1 MPTNPGRNVGR
12 VSIRVMP
19 DTTKFRNDLRDK
31 LRQIERTT
39 SMKVRVNEA
48 NVDRSSLRRSI
59 EAQANQLGDIN
70 SRAKVLVDRAVL
82 DKEKLKASLRSELDD
97 LRLDVKARLKQ
108 DQTRLE
114 IQRQLD
120 GFKDV
125 RVNLDSQ
132 IRDKERFE
140 REVRRLVDRAERNE
154 VNIPVQVD
162 EAIAAARLR
171 YVART
176 RFVDLIV
183 RVNTAS
189 ATKAL
194 ATLAALS
201 GARLTWDWIDS
212 LLDKVRNLDKNL
224 PAILGWTTGITNLV
238 AAVAGSVSGLV
249 GIGQGLFAILPA
261 FLVIPGLVQNAIG
274 SAAVLIVALKN
285 TKKELAELG
294 PSFTALGNTI
304 NTTFWSRAR
313 QPILDLVNGLMPQ
326 MQNAFRELASGVGDF
341 TGALATA
348 FNNEL
353 GNGRFEAIFANVAEG
368 WRILATGAD
377 GFAGAIA
384 SLSQIAA
391 RYTPRLASWFVRQ
404 ANTFDNWLNSISN
417 DGRLDAWM
425 EQAIDSMYDLW
436 DATTGVAGVFTG
448 IWRAADQAGSG
459 GLKGFADMMQQWE
472 RIANGPAFQR
482 GLTAVFRGS
491 YAAMESFGGAVRA
504 IGDLIA
510 DWPDQI
516 ERFIAAS
523 GNFLGGLIEGVFQA
537 LNSPQF
543 AAGLDGLSSGLGR
556 SLEGILPS
564 LQPIA
569 DTFGDFLGLLGD
581 LAANLLPTAAGVL
594 ADLMPSIENVIGAI
608 RDSGVL
614 EKLATAV
621 SDVSDRLGPV
631 VEGLVSAFS
640 PALISALESFAD
652 AAGPLGESVAQLA
665 EMAVPLGDGLSAFW
679 DGWSNVVSTISAGT
693 QDWSWLWNDDA
704 MNKLIDKAIES
715 QDWFSSALQ
724 WARDFDA
731 GFQETLTN
739 IDRWLNEAKTNIGT
753 FFADVGQVAVDT
765 FNNITTWIT
774 DPLLRMTG
782 LIMGILTGFQT
793 GNWDPFWAQ
802 LAGNTGAQG
811 EATGIAGMEGLARG
825 TRGGQGAVSA
835 SVQGVVD
842 NGILS
847 VVRNVGGALFNV
859 GANLIQGLVAG
870 IRSVASSV
878 ASAAVSVVSGA
889 VNAAKSFLNINSP
902 SRVTRDVL
910 GKPWGE
916 GVAVGI
922 LSQRRSIVNA
932 ATTAIDPDGIPVPG
946 ARSGSGGG
954 GTQVSVTMPLLPG
967 ETPQEQRDNLIREL
981 QLVT

>member
-1 MPTNPGRNVGR
+1 MATNPGRNVGR

-39 SMKVRVNEA
+39 TATVRVDRA
-48 NVDRSSLRRSI
+48 DVDRAAVRESIKRQMADFRGLSLESQI
-59 EAQANQLGDIN
+59 E
-70 SRAKVLVDRAVL
+70 VLVDRAKV
-82 DKEKLKASLRSELDD
+82 DREKVRASIQAQLREFGD
-97 LRLDVKARLKQ
+97 L
-108 DQTRLE
+108 
-114 IQRQLD
+114 
-120 GFKDV
+120 
-125 RVNLDSQ
+125 RVNLDPRISEKGKETFNHEIDKL
-132 IRDKERFE
+132 IRHNSGKK
-140 REVRRLVDRAERNE
+140 
-154 VNIPVQVD
+154 
-162 EAIAAARLR
+162 
-171 YVART
+171 
-176 RFVDLIV
+176 VDLA
-183 RVNTAS
+183 VNAHALAAS
-189 ATKAL
+189 ATISRVARPRFVELIVQVNKGSMAKAL
-194 ATLAALS
+194 TTLAALS
-201 GARLTWDWIDS
+201 GARLTFKWIDD
-212 LLDKVRNLDKNL
+212 LLDRVRDLDKNL
-224 PAILGWTTGITNLV
+224 PTILGWTTGITSLV
-238 AAVAGSVSGLV
+238 AALAGSVSGLV
-249 GIGQGLFAILPA
+249 GIGQGLFSILPA

-294 PSFTALGNTI
+294 PGFTALGNTI
-304 NTTFWSRAR
+304 NTTFWARAR
-313 QPILDLVNGLMPQ
+313 QPLLDLINGLMPQ
-326 MQNAFRELASGVGDF
+326 MQNAFRELATGVGDF
-341 TGALATA
+341 TGALAKA
-348 FNNEL
+348 FSNEL

-377 GFAGAIA
+377 GFAGAIT

-436 DATTGVAGVFTG
+436 DAVTGVAGVFTG
-448 IWRAADQAGSG
+448 LWRAADQAGSG
-459 GLKGFADMMQQWE
+459 GLKGFAEMMQEWK
-472 RIANGPAFQR
+472 RITNGPAFQR

-491 YAAMESFGGAVRA
+491 YSAMEAFGGAVKA

-556 SLEGILPS
+556 SLEGLLPS

-594 ADLMPSIENVIGAI
+594 ADLMPSIENVISAI

-621 SDVSDRLGPV
+621 SDVSSRLGPV

-640 PALISALESFAD
+640 PALISALEAFAD
-652 AAGPLGESVAQLA
+652 AAGPLGESIAQLA
-665 EMAVPLGDGLSAFW
+665 EMAIPLGDGLSAFW

-739 IDRWLNEAKTNIGT
+739 IDRWLNEAKANIST
-753 FFADVGQVAVDT
+753 FFSEVGQVAIDT
-765 FNNITTWIT
+765 FNNITTWVT
-774 DPLLRMTG
+774 DPLVRMTG

-842 NGILS
+842 NGILA

-932 ATTAIDPDGIPVPG
+932 ATSAIDPDGIPVPSAGRG
-946 ARSGSGGG
+946 AGGG
-954 GTQVSVTMPLLPG
+954 GNQYQITMPLLPG
-967 ETPQEQRDNLIREL
+967 ETPQEQRDNLVREL
-981 QLVT
+981 QLVP

>member
-1 MPTNPGRNVGR
+1 
-12 VSIRVMP
+12 MP

-39 SMKVRVNEA
+39 TATVRVDKA
-48 NVDRSSLRRSI
+48 DVDRAAVRESIKRQMAEFRGVSLESQI
-59 EAQANQLGDIN
+59 E
-70 SRAKVLVDRAVL
+70 VLVDRAKV
-82 DKEKLKASLRSELDD
+82 DREKVRA
-97 LRLDVKARLKQ
+97 A
-108 DQTRLE
+108 
-114 IQRQLD
+114 IQRQLKEFGD
-120 GFKDV
+120 LQ
-125 RVNLDSQ
+125 VNLAPSISEKGKESFNHEIDKL
-132 IRDKERFE
+132 IRHNSGK
-140 REVRRLVDRAERNE
+140 N
-154 VNIPVQVD
+154 
-162 EAIAAARLR
+162 
-171 YVART
+171 
-176 RFVDLIV
+176 VDLS
-183 RVNTAS
+183 VNAHALAAS
-189 ATKAL
+189 ATISRVARPRFVELFVEVNKGSMAKAL
-194 ATLAALS
+194 TTLAALS
-201 GARLTWDWIDS
+201 GARLTFKWIDD
-212 LLDKVRNLDKNL
+212 LVERVRNLDKNL
-224 PAILGWTTGITNLV
+224 PAILGWTTGITSLV
-238 AAVAGSVSGLV
+238 AALAGGVSGLV
-249 GIGQGLFAILPA
+249 GIGQGLFSILPA

-326 MQNAFRELASGVGDF
+326 MQNAFRELATGVGDF
-341 TGALATA
+341 TGALAQA
-348 FNNEL
+348 FSSEL

-377 GFAGAIA
+377 GFAGAIT

-425 EQAIDSMYDLW
+425 EGAIDSMYDLW
-436 DATTGVAGVFTG
+436 DAVTGVAGVFTAL
-448 IWRAADQAGSG
+448 WRAADQAGSA
-459 GLKGFADMMQQWE
+459 GLKGFARMMQDWE

-482 GLTAVFRGS
+482 GLTAIFRGS
-491 YAAMESFGGAVRA
+491 YAAMDAFGGAVKS

-510 DWPDQI
+510 DWPDQV

-523 GNFLGGLIEGVFQA
+523 GNFLGGLIEGVFRA

-556 SLEGILPS
+556 ALEGILPA

-621 SDVSDRLGPV
+621 SDVSDQLGPV

-640 PALISALESFAD
+640 PALISALEAFAD
-652 AAGPLGESVAQLA
+652 AAGPLGESIAQLA
-665 EMAVPLGDGLSAFW
+665 GIAIPLGDGLSTFW

-704 MNKLIDKAIES
+704 MNQLIDKATES
-715 QDWFSSALQ
+715 QDWFAQALQ

-739 IDRWLNEAKTNIGT
+739 IDSWLNQAKANIAD
-753 FFADVGQVAVDT
+753 FFATVGQVAIDT
-765 FNNITTWIT
+765 MNNLVSWVT
-774 DPLLRMTG
+774 DPLMRMTG
-782 LIMGILTGFQT
+782 LMVSILTGFQT

-825 TRGGQGAVSA
+825 TRGGQGAVTA

-842 NGILS
+842 NGILA

-946 ARSGSGGG
+946 AGRGAGGG
-954 GTQVSVTMPLLPG
+954 GNQISVTMPLLPG
-967 ETPQEQRDNLIREL
+967 ETPQEQRDNLVREL
-981 QLVT
+981 QLVP

>member
-1 MPTNPGRNVGR
+1 MSVNPGRNVGR

-19 DTTKFRNDLRDK
+19 DTTRFRRDAERQ
-31 LRQIERTT
+31 LRQVERTLRVA
-39 SMKVRVNEA
+39 VRVDKA
-48 NVDRSSLRRSI
+48 NVDRAAVRESIKRQMADFGGLSLESQI
-59 EAQANQLGDIN
+59 G
-70 SRAKVLVDRAVL
+70 VLVDRAEVNR
-82 DKEKLKASLRSELDD
+82 EKVRAS
-97 LRLDVKARLKQ
+97 
-108 DQTRLE
+108 
-114 IQRQLD
+114 IQRQLKEFGD
-120 GFKDV
+120 LRINLDPQISEKGKESFNHEIEKLI
-125 RVNLDSQ
+125 RHNSGKKVNL
-132 IRDKERFE
+132 
-140 REVRRLVDRAERNE
+140 A
-154 VNIPVQVD
+154 VN
-162 EAIAAARLR
+162 AHALA
-171 YVART
+171 
-176 RFVDLIV
+176 
-183 RVNTAS
+183 AS
-189 ATKAL
+189 ATISRVARPRFVELIVQVNKGSMAKAL
-194 ATLAALS
+194 TTLAALS
-201 GARLTWDWIDS
+201 GARLTFKWIDD
-212 LLDKVRNLDKNL
+212 LIDRVRDLDKNL
-224 PAILGWTTGITNLV
+224 PTIIGWTTGITNLV
-238 AAVAGSVSGLV
+238 AALAGGVSGLV
-249 GIGQGLFAILPA
+249 GIGQGLFSILPA

-341 TGALATA
+341 TGALAAA

-377 GFAGAIA
+377 GFAGAIT

-436 DATTGVAGVFTG
+436 DAVTGVAGVFTG
-448 IWRAADQAGSG
+448 LWRAADQAGSG
-459 GLKGFADMMQQWE
+459 GLKGFAEMMQEWE

-482 GLTAVFRGS
+482 GLTAIFRGS
-491 YAAMESFGGAVRA
+491 YSAMESFGGAVKA

-543 AAGLDGLSSGLGR
+543 AAGLDGLSAGLGK

-569 DTFGDFLGLLGD
+569 DTLGSFLGLLGD

-594 ADLMPSIENVIGAI
+594 ADLMPSIENVISAI

-631 VEGLVSAFS
+631 VDRLVSALS
-640 PALISALESFAD
+640 PALISALEAFAD
-652 AAGPLGESVAQLA
+652 AAGPLGETVGGLA
-665 EMAVPLGDGLSAFW
+665 EMATPLADALRAFW
-679 DGWSNVVSTISAGT
+679 DGWKNAISTISAGT
-693 QDWSWLWNDDA
+693 QDWSWLWDEDA
-704 MNKLIDKAIES
+704 LNRLVDQAAQTEG
-715 QDWFSSALQ
+715 WFGDMMR

-731 GFQETLTN
+731 QFADTLTG
-739 IDRWLNEAKTNIGT
+739 IDRWIGEAKANIAN
-753 FFADVGQVAVDT
+753 FFSAIGQVAIDT
-765 FNNITTWIT
+765 FNNLVSWVTE
-774 DPLLRMTG
+774 PLLRMTG
-782 LIMGILTGFQT
+782 LAMSILTGFQT

-802 LAGNTGAQG
+802 LAGDTRLQG
-811 EATGIAGMEGLARG
+811 EAAGLAGMEGLAQG
-825 TRGGQGAVSA
+825 TRGGQGTVSA
-835 SVQGVVD
+835 SVQGIVD
-842 NGILS
+842 NGILAI
-847 VVRNVGGALFNV
+847 VRNAGGALFNT
-859 GANLIQGLVAG
+859 GASMIQGLVAG
-870 IRSVASSV
+870 IRSAASSV
-878 ASAAVSVVSGA
+878 ASAAISVVSGA
-889 VNAAKSFLNINSP
+889 VNAAKDFLNINSP

-922 LSQRRSIVNA
+922 LGQRRSIVNA
-932 ATTAIDPDGIPVPG
+932 ATTAIDPNGIPVPG
-946 ARSGSGGG
+946 AGLGAGRGGA
-954 GTQVSVTMPLLPG
+954 QVTVTMPLLPG
-967 ETPQEQRDNLIREL
+967 ETPQEQRDNLVREL
-981 QLVT
+981 QLVH

>member
-1 MPTNPGRNVGR
+1 
-12 VSIRVMP
+12 MP

-39 SMKVRVNEA
+39 TATVRVDRA
-48 NVDRSSLRRSI
+48 DVDRAAVRESIKRQMADFRGLSLESQI
-59 EAQANQLGDIN
+59 E
-70 SRAKVLVDRAVL
+70 VLVDRAKV
-82 DKEKLKASLRSELDD
+82 DREKVRASIQAQLREFGD
-97 LRLDVKARLKQ
+97 L
-108 DQTRLE
+108 
-114 IQRQLD
+114 
-120 GFKDV
+120 
-125 RVNLDSQ
+125 RVNLDPRISEKGKETFNHEIDKL
-132 IRDKERFE
+132 IRHNSGKK
-140 REVRRLVDRAERNE
+140 
-154 VNIPVQVD
+154 
-162 EAIAAARLR
+162 
-171 YVART
+171 
-176 RFVDLIV
+176 VDLA
-183 RVNTAS
+183 VNAHALAAS
-189 ATKAL
+189 ATISRVARPRFVELIVQVNKGSMAKAL
-194 ATLAALS
+194 TTLAALS
-201 GARLTWDWIDS
+201 GARLTFKWIDD
-212 LLDKVRNLDKNL
+212 LLDRVRDLDKNL
-224 PAILGWTTGITNLV
+224 PTILGWTTGITSLV
-238 AAVAGSVSGLV
+238 AALAGSVSGLV
-249 GIGQGLFAILPA
+249 GIGQGLFSILPA

-294 PSFTALGNTI
+294 PGFTALGNTI
-304 NTTFWSRAR
+304 NTTFWARAR
-313 QPILDLVNGLMPQ
+313 QPLLDLINGLMPQ
-326 MQNAFRELASGVGDF
+326 MQNAFRELATGVGDF
-341 TGALATA
+341 TGALAKA
-348 FNNEL
+348 FSNEL

-377 GFAGAIA
+377 GFAGAIT

-436 DATTGVAGVFTG
+436 DAVTGVAGVFTG
-448 IWRAADQAGSG
+448 LWRAADQAGSG
-459 GLKGFADMMQQWE
+459 GLKGFAEMMQEWK
-472 RIANGPAFQR
+472 RITNGPAFQR

-491 YAAMESFGGAVRA
+491 YSAMEAFGGAVKA

-556 SLEGILPS
+556 SLEGLLPS

-594 ADLMPSIENVIGAI
+594 ADLMPSIENVISAI

-621 SDVSDRLGPV
+621 SDVSSRLGPV

-640 PALISALESFAD
+640 PALISALEAFAD
-652 AAGPLGESVAQLA
+652 AAGPLGESIAQLA
-665 EMAVPLGDGLSAFW
+665 EMAIPLGDGLSAFW

-739 IDRWLNEAKTNIGT
+739 IDRWLNEAKANIST
-753 FFADVGQVAVDT
+753 FFSEVGQVAIDT
-765 FNNITTWIT
+765 FNNITTWVT
-774 DPLLRMTG
+774 DPLVRMTG

-842 NGILS
+842 NGILA

-932 ATTAIDPDGIPVPG
+932 ATSAIDPDGIPVPSAGRG
-946 ARSGSGGG
+946 AGGG
-954 GTQVSVTMPLLPG
+954 GNQYQITMPLLPG
-967 ETPQEQRDNLIREL
+967 ETPQEQRDNLVREL
-981 QLVT
+981 QLVP